1 MSDRKSVSKGLP
13 ECVVEYVRQLLKK
26 MRYRRK
32 VRDDVEAELTAHFED
47 ELKDC
52 KTSEEKEQKAKLLL
66 SDFGDFKLLAILLRR
81 AKKRCRP
88 LWRTIAART
97 FQAIGVLIVC
107 FIFYVIWFSFGEPTI
122 RIDYVKLFNRMNQPD
137 ILQQD
142 NAWPYYE
149 KAIEL
154 YVPQNP
160 IAKKFVTFRDRG
172 KPRQDALRL
181 KDMLKDNEKQIQ
193 VWIENNKKYWDNFNP
208 EQQSVILKCL
218 EYDWVPFPKIVH
230 QDYNDWQATPFNYMT
245 EHVIRCISENT
256 ELTEPHPRGLLSS
269 RITEPHPRG
278 LLPSSVHPE
287 FPTDELKEWLKQR
300 KIPADFMQAV
310 SVAVLQEAIKQYSN
324 LSEDIRGEISDVEL
338 EYIGP
343 WVRQNEAA
351 WLEFAAGSA
360 RSYCYR
366 PLVNDPDDQDKSL
379 WSIPMPPLSSLRDL
393 ARMGIWHSRIERAEG
408 KLRQSIDDCLA
419 VTRSAVHWQGK
430 GTIVEQL
437 VGASI
442 SNLGH
447 EEILSILA
455 DRELSNTELKR
466 LYELL
471 SRIYPGDYPLLN
483 MEGERLMFMD
493 VVQHSFTDG
502 GPGGGHLIPGTWD
515 HYTDSNPSDVDETD
529 KRIFMPLFTAASM
542 VHARRYATVAKANEI
557 YDLQI
562 KNAKMTPYQRH
573 VSDIKTADEMY
584 ESLQNY
590 RFFLLQIFMPATARI
605 SEIIYRGKMGHE
617 ATKTIIAIL
626 QWRQEKDQYPATLGD
641 LVKTG
646 FLEELP
652 MDVFSDKPL
661 VYKKTDDDFILYSV
675 GPNFVDDGGEHG
687 KDRNGNFR
695 KWSDNGDTLFWPVI
709 K

>member
-1 MSDRKSVSKGLP
+1 MSDRKSDSKSLP
-13 ECVVEYVRQLLKK
+13 ECVSEYVRRLLKK

-52 KTSEEKEQKAKLLL
+52 KTSEEKEQKAEQLIT
-66 SDFGDFKLLAILLRR
+66 DFGDIKLLAILLRR

-88 LWRTIAART
+88 LWRTIIART
-97 FQAIGVLIVC
+97 FQVIGILIVC

-122 RIDYVKLFNRMNQPD
+122 RVDYVKLLNRMNQPD
-137 ILQQD
+137 IREQD
-142 NAWPYYE
+142 NAWPHYE
-149 KAIEL
+149 KAFEL
-154 YVPQNP
+154 YVPQSP
-160 IAKKFVTFRDRG
+160 VVKQYVSYRRRG
-172 KPRQDALRL
+172 KARQDALRQKNL
-181 KDMLKDNEKQIQ
+181 LLDNSRQIQ
-193 VWIENNKKYWDNFNP
+193 AWLENNKKYWDNVNP
-208 EQQSVILKCL
+208 EQQSVVLKCF

-230 QDYNDWQATPFNYMT
+230 QNYNDWQATPFDRMT
-245 EHVIRCISENT
+245 EHIIRCINENT
-256 ELTEPHPRGLLSS
+256 ELTEPHPRG
-269 RITEPHPRG
+269 I
-278 LLPSSVHPE
+278 LPSNVHPE
-287 FPTDELKEWLKQR
+287 FPNDELKEWLKQR
-300 KIPADFMQAV
+300 KIPSNFLQAV
-310 SVAVLQEAIKQYSN
+310 SVAVLHEAVKRYSN
-324 LSEDIRGEISDVEL
+324 LPEEMRGELSDVEL
-338 EYIGP
+338 EYISP

-351 WLEFAAGSA
+351 WQEFAAGSA

-366 PLVNDPDDQDKSL
+366 PIAHSADDQDKSL
-379 WSIPMPPLSSLRDL
+379 WSIPMPPLSSFRDL

-408 KLRQSIDDCLA
+408 KLQQSIDDCLA
-419 VTRSAVHWQGK
+419 VARSACHWQGK
-430 GTIVEQL
+430 GTIIEQL

-442 SNLGH
+442 SGLGH
-447 EEILSILA
+447 EEILTIMA
-455 DRELSNTELKR
+455 DRKLSNTELNR
-466 LYELL
+466 LYEQLFK
-471 SRIYPGDYPLLN
+471 IYPGDYPLLN
-483 MEGERLMFMD
+483 MEGDRLMFMD
-493 VVQHSFTDG
+493 VVQRSFTDG

-515 HYTDSNPSDVDETD
+515 HYTDLNPSDVDETD
-529 KRIFMPLFTAASM
+529 KRIFMPLYTAVSM
-542 VHARRYATVAKANEI
+542 VHARRDTTVAKANEI